1 MHQHCSGPARLSPT
15 QEKFDTPARAPQLG
29 RLDLLGRMPVPLRR
43 GFKAGLDQTVAA
55 HRSATGE
62 QLNCHFLAGAE
73 WYRPFDGLATAAPD
87 DLPAML
93 VTTLHHDILAP
104 ALLKHYT
111 PMPAATAA
119 SAAPDM
125 HPACLDAGLQ
135 DPLGVFHTFA
145 AIPFV
150 FLVDEKRLNG
160 RQPPRSWSDL
170 LDPVWAGEIVFGGW
184 RPNDTEPYQDYN
196 SYLLFCLF
204 LEYGA
209 TGLEA
214 FAANVRHLQHNIRT
228 AAQAGSNSRNVGAIA
243 ILPWLQAALCPRRER
258 TSVIWPEDGA
268 LAMPIGYLVRPETA
282 SRVQPLVD
290 YVTGAGLGKMLAH
303 NCYPPVNPAVDG
315 AFPAG
320 ARLKWPGWHAM
331 RSHNMALE
339 SKQAADIFFPA
350 WYRAREKSTGQVTD
364 LQARPLPLAR
374 PSLLR
379 SAAPPSPR
387 STTVAER
394 IAGCVAACR
403 NEAIVC
409 R

>member
-1 MHQHCSGPARLSPT
+1 MHQHCSGPARLSPS
-15 QEKFDTPARAPQLG
+15 QEKMDSPAHAPQLG

-43 GFKAGLDQTVAA
+43 GFKAGLDQAVAG
-55 HRSATGE
+55 HRSTTGE
-62 QLNCHFLAGAE
+62 QLDCHFLAGAE

-104 ALLKHYT
+104 TLLKHYT
-111 PMPAATAA
+111 PTPAATAA
-119 SAAPDM
+119 SVVTSPDM

-150 FLVDEKRLNG
+150 FLVDEKRLDG
-160 RQPPRSWSDL
+160 RKPPRCWSDL
-170 LDPVWAGEIVFGGW
+170 LNPVWAGEIVFGGW

-268 LAMPIGYLVRPETA
+268 LAMPIGYLVRPEET

-290 YVTGAGLGKMLAH
+290 YVTGTGLGKMLAR

-350 WYRAREKSTGQVTD
+350 WYRARET
-364 LQARPLPLAR
+364 
-374 PSLLR
+374 SLLR
-379 SAAPPSPR
+379 SAARPALR
-387 STTVAER
+387 SATVAER